1 YGDARFF
8 GSTGAIRLNKPIVA
22 MASTPSGKGY
32 WLCAS
37 DGGIFNYGDAK
48 FHGATV
54 PTSASV
60 CGFAAS
66 STGKGYWMAARD
78 GVVAAFGD
86 APVLGRTTDSTSV
99 LVA

>member
-1 YGDARFF
+1 
-8 GSTGAIRLNKPIVA
+8 GSTGNIRLNKPIVA
-22 MASTPSGKGY
+22 MASTLSGKGY